1 MLPEEE
7 DSEVEFLP
15 SDQAELLVRCEEEI
29 SRAGLPPPLS
39 RHWSPVFP
47 QHTSS
52 GQSGEERARSGYSNV
67 LCAEIEQELAAVRV
81 FQWNI
86 LAQGERLYCCSRFT
100 KCISSDRN

>member
-1 MLPEEE
+1 MLSEEE

-15 SDQAELLVRCEEEI
+15 SVQAELLVRCEEEI

-52 GQSGEERARSGYSNV
+52 GQSGEERERGPDILMFLCRNRART
-67 LCAEIEQELAAVRV
+67 
-81 FQWNI
+81 
-86 LAQGERLYCCSRFT
+86 SR
-100 KCISSDRN
+100 SPSVPVEHLGSR